1 VGVPNIVIDTNVLI
15 ATLRSRRG
23 ASFRLLKLISTDKFE
38 FSLSVALV
46 LEYEAA
52 AKRLMGEIPLDEDD
66 IDAILDYMCKVGRHQ
81 KVSYLWRPYLK
92 DASDDMV
99 LELAVAAGCEGIV
112 TYNKSDFE
120 GVEEFGLTVETARE
134 FLERIGELT

>member
-1 VGVPNIVIDTNVLI
+1 MIDTNVLV
-15 ATLRSRRG
+15 AALRSRRG
-23 ASFRLLKLISTDKFE
+23 ASFRLLKLIGTGKFE

-46 LEYEAA
+46 LEYEVA
-52 AKRLMGEIPLDEDD
+52 AKRLMGEIPLDEEDV
-66 IDAILDYMCKVGRHQ
+66 DAILDYVCKVGRNQ

-92 DASDDMV
+92 DPADDMV
-99 LELAVAAGCEGIV
+99 LELAVAAGCELIV

-134 FLERIGELT
+134 FLERIGELA